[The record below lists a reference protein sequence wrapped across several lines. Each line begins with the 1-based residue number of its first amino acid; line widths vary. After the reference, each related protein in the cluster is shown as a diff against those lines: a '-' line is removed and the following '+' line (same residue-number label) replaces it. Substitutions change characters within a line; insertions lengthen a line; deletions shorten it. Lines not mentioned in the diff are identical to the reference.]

1 MHLHMHINIPEMSHN
16 LQFLCV
22 DMHFSSSVYVWE
34 RTLLCDISRYR
45 DTCALTTLS
54 SCLFQC
60 GCQKVGRKINEGLCN
75 RARGWWGW
83 MIIVLLFT
91 SYSLCHDVIILRHNP
106 GLAQLVVVFSIPTKT
121 TAFWLITHW
130 HYTGLVW
137 WTVQRNKPRW
147 NRFAVAYIDYQHQCI
162 CGSIVGVCAKI
173 SWHQ

>member
-106 GLAQLVVVFSIPTKT
+106 GLAQLVVVFSIPTKPQLSDSSLT
-121 TAFWLITHW
+121 DITLGLSDGLYKETNPDGTALLLLTLIINISA
-130 HYTGLVW
+130 Y
-137 WTVQRNKPRW
+137 
-147 NRFAVAYIDYQHQCI
+147 VA
-162 CGSIVGVCAKI
+162 AL
-173 SWHQ
+173 